1 MAPGEN
7 RGLILGIM
15 AGTAG
20 ISLMLIWYHK
30 SRKHHALVRIPAL
43 LGVSNRLNSV
53 SSQNEVPNEPEVMV
67 LHRRQLQIL
76 EKLNGLLVSVDELK
90 REVKFLKE
98 AIPKLE
104 ELVRNELQGKGDVQ
118 RVSPSHRAAKRRKAE
133 TGSGATETTS
143 SEEAESEGG
152 YLTAYTDSE
161 GDSEE
166 EKGCM
171 KSPDAIVKSEEEE
184 ELINF
189 LQQVDNLH
197 KGSED
202 DKKEAFNLLLE
213 KKDKYE
219 NNVDFL
225 WRLVRAYRDLI
236 EMTTD
241 AEEKRKYATDGKHRK
256 NIYYVCVFFFSPLR
270 FAIMCGY
277 MSQFE
282 SVQNKIRNGYLFK
295 EHLDKAIEL
304 KPQDPFLYYL
314 NGRWCYSV
322 AQLSWIE
329 KKVATA
335 LFGTP
340 PTSTVEE
347 ALKNFLKAEE
357 MRPGY
362 SKYNY
367 VYLAKCYKDLGQKS
381 DALKYCD
388 SALSILSVTNE

>member
-1 MAPGEN
+1 MAPFEN
-7 RGLILGIM
+7 RGLMLGIV

-20 ISLMLIWYHK
+20 ISLMLIWYCK
-30 SRKHHALVRIPAL
+30 SRKRQALVRVSAL
-43 LGVSNRLNSV
+43 LGAGNRLSSV
-53 SSQNEVPNEPEVMV
+53 NLQNEAANEQGEVMV

-76 EKLNGLLVSVDELK
+76 EKLNGLLLSVEELK

-118 RVSPSHRAAKRRKAE
+118 RVSPSHRITKRRKAE
-133 TGSGATETTS
+133 TASGATETTS

-152 YLTAYTDSE
+152 YLTAHTDSE

-171 KSPDAIVKSEEEE
+171 KSPDTVVKSEEEE
-184 ELINF
+184 ELFNL

-197 KGSED
+197 KGSEN
-202 DKKEAFNLLLE
+202 DKKEAFRLLLE
-213 KKDKYE
+213 KNDKYE
-219 NNVDFL
+219 NYVDFL
-225 WRLVRAYRDLI
+225 WRLVRAYGDLF

-241 AEEKRKYATDGKHRK
+241 TEEKRKY
-256 NIYYVCVFFFSPLR
+256 FSNSRNSQFNKWEHL

-304 KPQDPFLYYL
+304 NPQDPSLYYL

-322 AQLSWIE
+322 TQLSWIE

-347 ALKNFLKAEE
+347 ALQNFLKAEE

-362 SKYNY
+362 SKCNY
-367 VYLAKCYKDLGQKS
+367 VYLAKCYKDLGQKNN
-381 DALKYCD
+381 ALKYCD
-388 SALSILSVTNE
+388 SALSVLSVTNE